1 MTSEEREKKIN
12 EILRLVEDWP
22 IEFLIEQIQE
32 NWLPYLDKLSD
43 HELDVE
49 HDGHFEGR
57 DLGAMM

>member
-49 HDGHFEGR
+49 HAGHFDR
-57 DLGAMM
+57 